1 MGIFHVLLIMVLEK
15 RVKLQSLKFAVSIDQ
30 VYNVMQCLLI
40 SIRHPQKGFFK
51 IPYPS
56 GNSTQASCIF

>member
-30 VYNVMQCLLI
+30 VYNVMQCLLM
-40 SIRHPQKGFFK
+40 SIPHPQKGLFFSK
-51 IPYPS
+51 IPNPS
-56 GNSTQASCIF
+56 GIST

>member
-30 VYNVMQCLLI
+30 HEGYNNYNAVSTNIHTCTSPTEGI
-40 SIRHPQKGFFK
+40 IFF
-51 IPYPS
+51 
-56 GNSTQASCIF
+56 